1 MDYDYLHQEIER
13 IQQKYALVDFNIDAE
28 CIYKLGDLSEVLKKV
43 LTIALPEKVIQ
54 IVEHLADDEQTYIA
68 TLSTPEA
75 ELTIT
80 ADTYSDWLPDYFWE
94 SLEKIPV
101 VFNSSKRFYSINPA
115 IGLTG
120 QDAWYFCGREDQLQ
134 AARQEGLPLLFPG
147 ENYLDTKEYRQ
158 YGGS

>member
-1 MDYDYLHQEIER
+1 MDYDYLLQEIER

-28 CIYKLGDLSEVLKKV
+28 CIYKLGDLSEVLTKV
-43 LTIALPEKVIQ
+43 LTIALPEKAIQ
-54 IVEHLADDEQTYIA
+54 IVEHLANDEQTYIA
-68 TLSTPEA
+68 TLSTSEA
-75 ELTIT
+75 ELTIK

-94 SLEKIPV
+94 LLEEIPI
-101 VFNSSKRFYSINPA
+101 VFNSAKRFYSINPA

-147 ENYLDTKEYRQ
+147 ENYLDTNEYRQ
-158 YGGS
+158 HGGS